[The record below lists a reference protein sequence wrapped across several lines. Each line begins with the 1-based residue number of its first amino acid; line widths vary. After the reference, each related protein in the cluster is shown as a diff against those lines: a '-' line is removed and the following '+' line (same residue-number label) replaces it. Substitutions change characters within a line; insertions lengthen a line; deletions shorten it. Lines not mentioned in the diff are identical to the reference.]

1 MHVEWFVI
9 FLTVF
14 VSSSYPK
21 IDDEG
26 HFAQIYHGWPVMD
39 TFFCYDWLSKLPNK
53 NLFHYLNPTRVLGD
67 IPVNLPN

>member
-39 TFFCYDWLSKLPNK
+39 TFFVMTGCQNCQTKIS
-53 NLFHYLNPTRVLGD
+53 FIIGIQQVLAN
-67 IPVNLPN
+67 ITVNLPN